1 MLFTEQQVAWP
12 SLGWT
17 PATFLHGSQQSPG
30 ILCSRASS
38 SVLSISELIPCIQAG
53 PELPDQ
59 TPLWNELEFFF
70 CNGSSTLTIANSFAH
85 NLRPTLGRKGKA
97 GTSVQDI

>member
-70 CNGSSTLTIANSFAH
+70 LQWKFNTDDSKFICSQSQA
-85 NLRPTLGRKGKA
+85 NLRQEG
-97 GTSVQDI
+97 